1 MKIVII
7 ITLSYFVMSSY
18 HVILSLH
25 HGWSQKRH
33 VEGSHLTTFGREQFD
48 CLEHLAEVKSQTR
61 DLGPPEG
68 KLSIVK
74 LDVRHLEL
82 GLGLGLELELGLAL
96 VDDKQGV
103 ALV

>member
-7 ITLSYFVMSSY
+7 IILSYFVMSS
-18 HVILSLH
+18 
-25 HGWSQKRH
+25 
-33 VEGSHLTTFGREQFD
+33 SHLITFGGEQFE
-48 CLEHLAEVKSQTR
+48 CFEHLAEVKSQTR
-61 DLGPPEG
+61 DLGSPEG

-74 LDVRHLEL
+74 LDVRHLE
-82 GLGLGLELELGLAL
+82 LGLELELGLAL

>member
-1 MKIVII
+1 MYGLKQGKMY
-7 ITLSYFVMSSY
+7 LSKLPTVFVL
-18 HVILSLH
+18 VVVLVLVLVLVPI
-25 HGWSQKRH
+25 
-33 VEGSHLTTFGREQFD
+33 QFE
-48 CLEHLAEVKSQTR
+48 CFEHLAEVKSQTR
-61 DLGPPEG
+61 DLGSPEG

-74 LDVRHLEL
+74 LDVRHL

>member
-1 MKIVII
+1 MYGLKQGKMY
-7 ITLSYFVMSSY
+7 LSKLPTVFVL
-18 HVILSLH
+18 VVVLVPI
-25 HGWSQKRH
+25 
-33 VEGSHLTTFGREQFD
+33 QFE
-48 CLEHLAEVKSQTR
+48 CFEHLAEVKSQTR

-82 GLGLGLELELGLAL
+82 GLGLELELGLAL